1 MVRIHQYTKFQAIP
15 PKSSRKYPE
24 TRNWT
29 CFTMAKC
36 HQIINTPLT
45 KISSVLKVFRIHHH
59 AKFQRIPTLRWPTN
73 VQKPQL
79 LHNLLSQNDANMMK
93 INKLWQNLISSGG
106 GQDTSACQISG
117 HSLRASFPGNALKP
131 QIWPS
136 SLSFFGL
143 CHLVIWQMT
152 LGKKKSYF
160 ILQCFCLQKIT

>member
-1 MVRIHQYTKFQAIP
+1 M
-15 PKSSRKYPE
+15 
-24 TRNWT
+24 
-29 CFTMAKC
+29 
-36 HQIINTPLT
+36 
-45 KISSVLKVFRIHHH
+45 FRIHHH

-73 VQKPQL
+73 VENPQI

-106 GQDTSACQISG
+106 CQHTSACQISG

-152 LGKKKSYF
+152 LGKKNLISSYNVSVSRK
-160 ILQCFCLQKIT
+160 LHKIWVKIRRHGPKIGGEHTDRQTWSIYRAACHG